1 MLNKANALFKTPTPL
16 RAMDRIASEARLI
29 IDEQTRKRAE
39 LTASLKAARLG
50 KEALEATLGIAPAKK
65 KRKK

>member
-50 KEALEATLGIAPAKK
+50 KEALESGLTTN
-65 KRKK
+65 R